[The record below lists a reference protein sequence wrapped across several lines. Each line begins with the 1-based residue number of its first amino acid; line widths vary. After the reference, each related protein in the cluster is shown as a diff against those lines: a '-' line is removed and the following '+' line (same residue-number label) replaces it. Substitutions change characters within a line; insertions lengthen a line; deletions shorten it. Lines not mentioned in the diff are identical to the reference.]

1 MRRNIGYIDYAKL
14 FSRLPSAVAVIQ
26 GGNSYPEINGTVRF
40 YEVPMG
46 VVVVADIYGLPTSE
60 EKCGNPIFA
69 FHIHEGTSCTG
80 NEDDQF
86 ADTKGHYNPN
96 MCEHPYHA
104 GDMAPLFSSD
114 GVAFLAFLTD
124 RFTINE
130 IIGKTVGIHDH
141 PDDFMTQPSG
151 NSGKK
156 IACGTI
162 GYVRRGRQN

>member
-1 MRRNIGYIDYAKL
+1 MNKDTCYTDYANL
-14 FSRLPSAVAVIQ
+14 FSHLPSAVAVVD
-26 GGNSYPEINGTVRF
+26 GGSSYPEINGTVRF
-40 YEVPMG
+40 YEVSRG
-46 VVVVADIYGLPTSE
+46 VVVVADVCGLPKRE
-60 EKCGNPIFA
+60 GECEKPIFA
-69 FHIHEGTSCTG
+69 FHIHEGSSCTG
-80 NEDDQF
+80 DENYEF

-104 GDMAPLFSSD
+104 GDLAPLFGAD

-124 RFTINE
+124 RFTVDE
-130 IIGKTVGIHDH
+130 IIGKTVVIHEL

-162 GYVRRGRQN
+162 GYVRRR